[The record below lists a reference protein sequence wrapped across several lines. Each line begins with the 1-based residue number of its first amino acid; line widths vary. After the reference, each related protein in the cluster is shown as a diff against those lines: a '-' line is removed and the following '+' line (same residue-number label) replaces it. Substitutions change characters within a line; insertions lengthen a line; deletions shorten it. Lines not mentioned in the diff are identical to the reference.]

1 MTESVQLTRSGAVLE
16 IRLDRPH
23 RRNAVDAAMAAG
35 IAAAMDELD
44 GDPDLRV
51 GILHGAG
58 GTFCAGMDL
67 KAFAAG
73 EVPTVPGRGFAGL
86 VEAPPR
92 TPLIAAVEGFALA
105 GGLELALACDLV
117 VAASD
122 AQLGLPEVSRGLVAA
137 GGGLLRLPE
146 RVPFSV
152 ATDLALTGRRMTAK
166 EAARWGLVCRVVAP
180 GEALDVARSLAAQI
194 VANAPLAVQATKE
207 ILSAAASWP
216 RSERFDRQ
224 RKIVE
229 RVRRSDD
236 ANEGARAFSE
246 RRAPRWRGR

>member
-1 MTESVQLTRSGAVLE
+1 MSDSVRITRSGAVLE
-16 IRLDRPH
+16 ICLDRPD
-23 RRNAVDAAMAAG
+23 RRNAVDGAMAWE

-44 GDPDLRV
+44 GDPALRA
-51 GILHGAG
+51 GIIHGAG

-105 GGLELALACDLV
+105 GGLEVVLACDLV

-122 AQLGLPEVSRGLVAA
+122 AELGLPEVSRGLVAA

-146 RVPFSV
+146 RVPRAV
-152 ATDLALTGRRMTAK
+152 AIDLALTGRRMSAA
-166 EAARWGLVCRVVAP
+166 EAAGWGLVSRVAEP
-180 GEALDVARSLAAQI
+180 GQALDAARTLAAEI
-194 VANAPLAVQATKE
+194 VAHAPLAVQASKE
-207 ILSAAASWP
+207 VLVAAPGWP
-216 RSERFDRQ
+216 PGERFARQ
-224 RKIVE
+224 RDIVD
-229 RVRRSDD
+229 RVRCSDD
-236 ANEGARAFSE
+236 AHEGAVAFAE
-246 RRAPRWRGR
+246 RRAPRWTGR